1 MTRYALGC
9 KGSCKQRFVAI
20 AYSLIENSRVHIHLY
35 YARIKAVYEEAFDN
49 VKKGYC
55 SMILL

>member
-1 MTRYALGC
+1 VRAYTYRLNYAHT
-9 KGSCKQRFVAI
+9 QVV
-20 AYSLIENSRVHIHLY
+20 Y
-35 YARIKAVYEEAFDN
+35 YEEAMDN